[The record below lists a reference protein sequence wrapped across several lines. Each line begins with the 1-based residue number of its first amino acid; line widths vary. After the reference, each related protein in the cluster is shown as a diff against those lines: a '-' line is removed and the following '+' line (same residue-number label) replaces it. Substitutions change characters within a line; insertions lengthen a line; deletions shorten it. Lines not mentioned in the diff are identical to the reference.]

1 MDEIDRESTF
11 IREFS
16 KTDCGIRL
24 FGIAT
29 IALIPRVPVIVCQW
43 AFISWNLQI
52 KITTTE
58 WLYIIYE
65 LNFLHSVSLI
75 FSELPGKKKILIKPD
90 VLVTIKKNFNQIW
103 WW

>member
-11 IREFS
+11 IREIS

-65 LNFLHSVSLI
+65 INFLHSVSL
-75 FSELPGKKKILIKPD
+75 LKNILIKPD